1 MTRFADQLFDDLM
14 RDHGEALARTT
25 VAAAPKRHLTAR
37 PVLLTASAGGVAV
50 AAAVGTL
57 VAGGATPAYAVT
69 THPDG
74 TVTLAVYQESG
85 IAGANS
91 QLHDLGDRVVVVPVR
106 SGCPSIDS
114 LPAPGTPAKDVSLQ
128 VKASTGGS
136 VTVDAHGIP
145 AGDILV
151 LGIASTGGKFQFS
164 LHGSASAKGQAG
176 HASGSNQVPATAT
189 AAGPGPGVGFG
200 GASRLT
206 SGPAPSCVSIPPVP
220 APGGPGGT
228 VVHATGGGAPV
239 SDSGTSV
246 RNS

>member
-1 MTRFADQLFDDLM
+1 MTKFADQLFDDLM
-14 RDHGEALARTT
+14 RDHGEALAGAT
-25 VAAAPKRHLTAR
+25 VPRAPKRHLTAR
-37 PVLLTASAGGVAV
+37 PVLLTAGAGSVAV
-50 AAAVGTL
+50 ATAVGAL
-57 VAGGATPAYAVT
+57 VAGGGTPAYAVT

-91 QLHDLGDRVVVVPVR
+91 QLHQLGDRVVVVPVK

-114 LPAPGTPAKDVSLQ
+114 LPAPGVPAKDISLQ

-151 LGIASTGGKFQFS
+151 LGIASTDGKFQFS
-164 LHGSASAKGQAG
+164 MQGSASAKGQAG
-176 HASGSNQVPATAT
+176 HASGSSHGPVTAT
-189 AAGPGPGVGFG
+189 RPGAGPGVGFG
-200 GASRLT
+200 TASKLT
-206 SGPAPSCVSIPPVP
+206 SGPAPSCVSIPAMP

-228 VVHATGGGAPV
+228 VVHGTGGHDG
-239 SDSGTSV
+239 GTSV
-246 RNS
+246 RTS